1 MYYERLF
8 AIHNYKQE
16 AQMQSPESNR
26 A

>member
-1 MYYERLF
+1 MYYDRLF

-16 AQMQSPESNR
+16 AQMQSPKSNR